1 MRSVAGAAF
10 TLVRPQAM
18 KATREM
24 SIAGRATALGM
35 DLVCSD
41 LVQRRNMDNGDF
53 TVSSVME
60 ELQRSDVNTLDAV
73 DHELVLFG
81 T

>member
-1 MRSVAGAAF
+1 
-10 TLVRPQAM
+10 
-18 KATREM
+18 
-24 SIAGRATALGM
+24 M
-35 DLVCSD
+35 DLASCD

-60 ELQRSDVNTLDAV
+60 DLQRSDVNTLDAA

-81 T
+81 VSSRVARG

>member
-1 MRSVAGAAF
+1 MVF
-10 TLVRPQAM
+10 TLVRAQAT

-24 SIAGRATALGM
+24 SIAGRATALAM
-35 DLVCSD
+35 DLVCRE